1 MTGDRADGGLKNIYA
16 ENDELIIELFGD
28 SKLVNGEWK
37 FDYPKDRYA
46 GAGRPTI
53 YTKNRFKW
61 NGKKFIVQGNPKLFD
76 YDVNKEMK
84 KN

>member
-1 MTGDRADGGLKNIYA
+1 MEFAL
-16 ENDELIIELFGD
+16 E
-28 SKLVNGEWK
+28 

-84 KN
+84 KNW